1 MRAHQPAFEA
11 AAGHYP
17 KEITGIKVA
26 QTCRLLHSLHAAGW
40 SSPDDTQI
48 GTYVVHYANGAKQL
62 IPIVYGQD
70 VRDWNADNDSSTKVK
85 RGLVV
90 WNNINKAG
98 LHVRLF
104 RTTWVNPM
112 PETEITTLD
121 YLSNMAEAAPFLL
134 AITAE
139 R

>member
-1 MRAHQPAFEA
+1 
-11 AAGHYP
+11 
-17 KEITGIKVA
+17 
-26 QTCRLLHSLHAAGW
+26 
-40 SSPDDTQI
+40 
-48 GTYVVHYANGAKQL
+48 VVHYANGSEQV

-70 VRDWNADNDSSTKVK
+70 VRDWNADNDTPTKVK
-85 RGLVV
+85 RGIVV
-90 WNNINKAG
+90 WNNTNKAG

-134 AITAE
+134 AITAVP
-139 R
+139 